1 MVKYFRHL
9 KKHSEKI
16 EIIKTFL
23 RDKDLMEIASWAF
36 MDYYELVVETNER
49 LLDDIHNK
57 ISIHIYEDRKNYK
70 TQIISTA
77 LCFRLTERHIK
88 LLKEELKNL

>member
-1 MVKYFRHL
+1 
-9 KKHSEKI
+9 
-16 EIIKTFL
+16 
-23 RDKDLMEIASWAF
+23 MEIASWAF

-70 TQIISTA
+70 TQILVQ
-77 LCFRLTERHIK
+77 LCVSELTERHIK
-88 LLKEELKNL
+88 LLKEELKKFVKKAYR

>member
-9 KKHSEKI
+9 KNIQKNRNYKN
-16 EIIKTFL
+16 FL

-36 MDYYELVVETNER
+36 MDYYELVVETKER

-57 ISIHIYEDRKNYK
+57 ISIHIYEDRK
-70 TQIISTA
+70 TT
-77 LCFRLTERHIK
+77 K
-88 LLKEELKNL
+88 LRY

>member
-9 KKHSEKI
+9 KTFRKI
-16 EIIKTFL
+16 EIIKLL

-36 MDYYELVVETNER
+36 MDYYELVVETKER

-70 TQIISTA
+70 TQILVQ
-77 LCFRLTERHIK
+77 LCVSELTERHIK